1 MECAAM
7 LAAGCRMSSPALDVD
22 AIVARMPHRY
32 PAVLVDRILECVPGQ
47 SIRALKNVTM
57 NEPYFQGHFPGYPVM
72 PGVLILEALTQLSG
86 VLAVASGLATA
97 EGAPAVTFDGI
108 HGCRFKRQVVP
119 GDQLLLESDW
129 QPGEGGKGRFAV
141 RALVDGQLAAE
152 SALLVTLVA

>member
-1 MECAAM
+1 
-7 LAAGCRMSSPALDVD
+7 MSVHPPSQALNCGFDID

-32 PAVLVDRILECVPGQ
+32 PAVLVDRIVECEAGS

-97 EGAPAVTFDGI
+97 DGAPAVTFDGI
-108 HGCRFKRQVVP
+108 HGCRFKRQVMP
-119 GDQLLLESDW
+119 GDQLTLESKW
-129 QPGEGGKGRFAV
+129 QRGEGGKGAFAV
-141 RALVDGQLAAE
+141 RALVDGQVAAE
-152 SALLVTLVA
+152 AALLVTLTA

>member
-1 MECAAM
+1 MNQ
-7 LAAGCRMSSPALDVD
+7 LDVET
-22 AIVARMPHRY
+22 IVAKMPQRY
-32 PAVLVDRILECVPGQ
+32 PTVLIDRMLGCEPGR

-97 EGAPAVTFDGI
+97 DGAPAVTFVGI
-108 HGCRFKRQVVP
+108 DRCRFKRQVVP
-119 GDQLLLESDW
+119 GDQLTLESQWAPQD
-129 QPGEGGKGRFAV
+129 GGKGRFEV

-152 SALLVTLVA
+152 AALLVTVIGEHA

>member
-1 MECAAM
+1 MS
-7 LAAGCRMSSPALDVD
+7 AGGPVEGGQKSGGALDID

-32 PAVLVDRILECVPGQ
+32 PAVLVDRILECVAGT

-97 EGAPAVTFDGI
+97 DGAPAVRFDGI
-108 HGCRFKRQVVP
+108 DGCRFKRQVMP
-119 GDQLLLESDW
+119 GDQLMLESHW
-129 QPGEGGKGRFAV
+129 QPGVGGNGRFAV
-141 RALVDGQLAAE
+141 RALVEGQVAAE
-152 SALLVTLVA
+152 SALLVTLID